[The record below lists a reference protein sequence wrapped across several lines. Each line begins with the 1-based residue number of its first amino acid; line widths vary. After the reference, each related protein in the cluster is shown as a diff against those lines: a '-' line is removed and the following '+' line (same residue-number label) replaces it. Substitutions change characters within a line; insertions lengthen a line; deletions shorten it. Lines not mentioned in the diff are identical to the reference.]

1 MSCNNNRLE
10 FKLGEDDWETFI
22 ERLELYFVSTGITDD
37 NKQAAILLTR
47 VNPETYM
54 LIRDLCAPAKPKE
67 KTLAELV
74 KLVSDHLCPKPSE
87 AMERFNFH
95 QAKQSGTESVA
106 EFVARL
112 KKLSLHCN
120 FEKLNDA
127 IRDQLVCGIRDHE
140 TKVLLFKEEG
150 LTLDKAIKTA
160 TAQQDANCNAEKAEK
175 ITEGTGVRDVHAIR
189 SDQGRRFQDGKRSSK
204 GKQSKKSRGSETQG
218 RPQKQRT
225 TNEGRTPRCYCCGQ
239 ENHYARDCVHR
250 YKVCNYCKTKGHL
263 QAACRKAK
271 SQTVKYC
278 ESESNTSETKEPEDD
293 FFAIRENVFA
303 LNDFDDPLFVDVKI
317 NGVNVR
323 MEHDSGS
330 RVTII
335 PESVYNEYFVSVPL
349 EPAYVKFNLYGGS
362 KLKPISKMTGLT
374 VKLGSKSKT
383 LDCCVTRGSDP
394 PIMGRQWLAAF
405 GLWPLHLEIGENMK
419 GKSTRDKKKE
429 STSTCTRKN
438 ERAIANM

>member
-22 ERLELYFVSTGITDD
+22 ERLKLYFVSTGITDD

-189 SDQGRRFQDGKRSSK
+189 SDQGRRFQDGKRVPRASSPR
-204 GKQSKKSRGSETQG
+204 SREV
-218 RPQKQRT
+218 QRRR
-225 TNEGRTPRCYCCGQ
+225 G
-239 ENHYARDCVHR
+239 VHR
-250 YKVCNYCKTKGHL
+250 SSVRRTRGRSQGVTVVVRKTTTHEIVYTGIK
-263 QAACRKAK
+263 
-271 SQTVKYC
+271 
-278 ESESNTSETKEPEDD
+278 
-293 FFAIRENVFA
+293 F
-303 LNDFDDPLFVDVKI
+303 
-317 NGVNVR
+317 
-323 MEHDSGS
+323 
-330 RVTII
+330 VTI
-335 PESVYNEYFVSVPL
+335 
-349 EPAYVKFNLYGGS
+349 VKRKDICKRRVEKRS
-362 KLKPISKMTGLT
+362 HKL
-374 VKLGSKSKT
+374 
-383 LDCCVTRGSDP
+383 
-394 PIMGRQWLAAF
+394 
-405 GLWPLHLEIGENMK
+405 
-419 GKSTRDKKKE
+419 
-429 STSTCTRKN
+429 
-438 ERAIANM
+438 